1 MNSQFL
7 EFFGNYMIQTAKWQ
21 KLIEQTSSVMTP
33 NVMYV
38 AEFGTLFKQVCS
50 LNVPNQPAS
59 AEYTRVWRQT
69 IENFQSAFC
78 QNAKLWGWVPQADH
92 QALQEKCKAM
102 EKAIQKQ
109 NQTISQLRSLLEEK
123 GLGQIELLQRFQSLI
138 QDQSDE
144 FQTFVQNF
152 GEVFVKTES

>member
-21 KLIEQTSSVMTP
+21 KLIEQTSPGVTPKVMD
-33 NVMYV
+33 M

-50 LNVPNQPAS
+50 LNGPNQPAS
-59 AEYTRVWRQT
+59 AEYTQMWRQT
-69 IENFQSAFC
+69 IENFQSAFGL
-78 QNAKLWGWVPQADH
+78 NAKLWGWVPQADY
-92 QALQEKCKAM
+92 QTLQEKCKSL
-102 EKAIQKQ
+102 EKTIQKQ
-109 NQTISQLRSLLEEK
+109 DQTIAQLRSLLEEK
-123 GLGQIELLQRFQSLI
+123 GLGQVELLQRFQSLI

-152 GEVFVKTES
+152 GGVFVKAES